1 MSNPNLPKK
10 HTFSFA
16 VWQAHMHTQPLSRE
30 PIPTAWDHLGRRGLL
45 GRILIDEVDLP
56 PGRTLQELIAELD
69 INYTL
74 DALLPV
80 VNGRVAETSQA
91 LKAGDRVNLMPA
103 IRWASLKSPDRI

>member
-1 MSNPNLPKK
+1 MSTPDLTKK
-10 HTFSFA
+10 HPFSFA
-16 VWQAHMHTQPLSRE
+16 VWRVNMHTQTLSRE
-30 PIPTAWDHLGRRGLL
+30 LIPTAWDHLGGRGLL
-45 GRILIDEVDLP
+45 ARILVDEVDLP
-56 PGRTLQELIAELD
+56 PGITLQQLIAELD

-103 IRWASLKSPDRI
+103 IRWVNLKSPDRI

>member
-1 MSNPNLPKK
+1 
-10 HTFSFA
+10 
-16 VWQAHMHTQPLSRE
+16 MHTQTLSRE
-30 PIPTAWDHLGRRGLL
+30 LIPTAWDHLGGRGLL
-45 GRILIDEVDLP
+45 ARILVDEVDLP
-56 PGRTLQELIAELD
+56 PGITLQQLIAELD

-103 IRWASLKSPDRI
+103 IRWVNLKSPDRI

>member
-1 MSNPNLPKK
+1 
-10 HTFSFA
+10 
-16 VWQAHMHTQPLSRE
+16 MHTQTLSRE
-30 PIPTAWDHLGRRGLL
+30 LIPTAWDHLGGCGLL
-45 GRILIDEVDLP
+45 ARILVDEVDLP
-56 PGRTLQELIAELD
+56 PGITLQQLIAELD

-103 IRWASLKSPDRI
+103 IRWVNLKNPDRI